1 MMELTITE
9 LGHLGDGIADGPIYV
24 AGALPGEKVTGE
36 LVGDRLQ
43 TPKIVTPSSDRVT
56 PPCRHARSCGGC
68 LIQHASDD
76 LVAEWK
82 RTTVEQALRS
92 HGIEANVTGPR
103 TSLAR
108 SRRRA
113 GFSARRTKKGAMAG
127 FHARGSD
134 VLISVTDC
142 KLITPSLSGALP
154 MVEILAKAGASRK
167 NELSVMVT
175 DTQTGL
181 DVFVGGGKPLD
192 TKLQFDLA
200 EIARS
205 YDLARITWSDEIAVQ
220 RRVPL
225 VDFDGI
231 SVPLPPGAF
240 LQATSAGEEALRRF
254 VLDNLQGATHVLDL
268 FSGCGTFS
276 LPLSQQAR
284 VHAVENDAGML
295 NALDQGWRHGNGL
308 KQVTTE
314 QRDLFRNPVLPFELK
329 RFDAVVL
336 DPPRA
341 GASAQVKQLS
351 ESHANRIVY
360 VSCNPATFAR
370 DASQLLFSGYKMSP
384 IQIVDQFRWSSHVEL
399 CASFHRN

>member
-1 MMELTITE
+1 
-9 LGHLGDGIADGPIYV
+9 
-24 AGALPGEKVTGE
+24 
-36 LVGDRLQ
+36 
-43 TPKIVTPSSDRVT
+43 
-56 PPCRHARSCGGC
+56 
-68 LIQHASDD
+68 
-76 LVAEWK
+76 
-82 RTTVEQALRS
+82 
-92 HGIEANVTGPR
+92 
-103 TSLAR
+103 
-108 SRRRA
+108 
-113 GFSARRTKKGAMAG
+113 
-127 FHARGSD
+127 
-134 VLISVTDC
+134 LISVTDC
-142 KLITPSLSGALP
+142 KLVTPSLSGALP
-154 MVEILAKAGASRK
+154 MVETLAKAGASRK
-167 NELSVMVT
+167 YELSVMVT

-240 LQATSAGEEALRRF
+240 LQATLAGEEALRRF
-254 VLDNLQGATHVLDL
+254 VLDNLKGATHVLDL

-314 QRDLFRNPVLPFELK
+314 QRDLFRNPVLPSELK

-341 GASAQVKQLS
+341 GAAAQVKQLG
-351 ESHANRIVY
+351 ESNTNRIVY

-370 DASQLLFSGYKMSP
+370 DASQLLLSGYKMSP